1 MELKDTIELM
11 SSLDYR
17 DRFKAEYYQ
26 LAIRIKKLTKTLDK
40 IKSGNNDFKPAT
52 NPIDILSTQL
62 EYMTKYLDILKVRA
76 ITEKIDLDEVN

>member
-26 LAIRIKKLTKTLDK
+26 LAIRIKKLAK
-40 IKSGNNDFKPAT
+40 IIDNNTFKPD
-52 NPIDILSTQL
+52 NPIDILKAQL
-62 EYMTKYLDILKVRA
+62 EYMEDYLNILKARA
-76 ITEKIDLDEVN
+76 IIEKIDLDEVD

>member
-17 DRFKAEYYQ
+17 NRFKAEYYQ

-40 IKSGNNDFKPAT
+40 IKVGNIDFKPD
-52 NPIDILSTQL
+52 NSVDILSTQL
-62 EYMTKYLDILKVRA
+62 EYMSRYLDILKERA
-76 ITEKIDLDEVN
+76 NTEKIELDEV